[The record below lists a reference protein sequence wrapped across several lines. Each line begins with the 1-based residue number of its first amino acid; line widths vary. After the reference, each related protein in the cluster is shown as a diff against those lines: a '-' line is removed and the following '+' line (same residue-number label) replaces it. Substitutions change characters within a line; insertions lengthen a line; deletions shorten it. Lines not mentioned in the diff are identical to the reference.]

1 MAIGMS
7 IPGLSAAGSTLGL
20 GESEEERKKRLA
32 AMAATTAIVGC
43 AGEGFRRRIE
53 PGWSKLVRVVIH
65 DSELSRHRRPSGA

>member
-32 AMAATTAIVGC
+32 AMAATQQQ
-43 AGEGFRRRIE
+43 
-53 PGWSKLVRVVIH
+53 L
-65 DSELSRHRRPSGA
+65 SGALEKASVGGLSPAGQSLFGW